1 MPKLRKYRAPLLLLP
16 FLLGLTL
23 LVLMRPAPAQEDSR
37 RGWTIEQ
44 NGKVTHYPFADRWV
58 GQPNKAGF
66 ELRNER
72 LATKVYYYGTF
83 RVTERERDQ

>member
-1 MPKLRKYRAPLLLLP
+1 MAKLRNYRTPLLLVP
-16 FLLGLTL
+16 FLLAGTL
-23 LVLMRPAPAQEDSR
+23 LLILRPAPAQEESR

-72 LATKVYYYGTF
+72 QALKVYYYGTF